1 MKLKLIILKYNI
13 NNIKYFPIYTVSSSK
28 NHLICL
34 GPVYFLAENS
44 ASPCGFF
51 FSLALDNID
60 NILRQTEDTLKAG
73 DHSLYKIERQINPF
87 EYICSCVGICP
98 TKITSG
104 LSIGYKN

>member
-1 MKLKLIILKYNI
+1 MKLKLINLKYNI

-87 EYICSCVGICP
+87 EYICSCVGI
-98 TKITSG
+98 
-104 LSIGYKN
+104 